1 MLQYLFVKM
10 WKSDFTHSLLPADV
24 CLVKDRVVCRNRVG
38 ISDNRVST
46 RSTCRGLMNN
56 FFVAAAIYFWL
67 PFGFIGNTQLCACV
81 SMRTRACVWFNEGF
95 FGQVGITHQCH
106 GSFVSKVLVL
116 EKEGFRPISSMWCQ
130 HAGTTKD
137 SSKSMA
143 FAALWGPSLGWTWP
157 LFHWNKHTRAPSQS
171 AVHTH
176 NRTSAFQPCLFIISS
191 TLKYIGFTYMRR
203 IFGRNVNDKEVGFW

>member
-116 EKEGFRPISSMWCQ
+116 EKEGFRPISSVWCQ
-130 HAGTTKD
+130 HCRDNKRELQIRGVCSIMGAQSGLNI
-137 SSKSMA
+137 A
-143 FAALWGPSLGWTWP
+143 P
-157 LFHWNKHTRAPSQS
+157 LFTGTNILPYSYLELCHRVQCPH
-171 AVHTH
+171 
-176 NRTSAFQPCLFIISS
+176 I
-191 TLKYIGFTYMRR
+191 
-203 IFGRNVNDKEVGFW
+203 